1 MSSRFFIIPG
11 NHLPAFIT
19 AVYLDKN
26 VTTQYTLSSDPISF
40 PQHCYFRIL
49 TCCYIYQCTIPF
61 YWWVI
66 SNAVWF
72 SICPFACLSFWLSLL
87 LSNLFSLISNFCWFS
102 WNLLRQLQSWTVL
115 HPFLLLSVDNYFLS
129 FGPAHLSPSTWS
141 GGIFLLRVTWDPHW
155 ANQHLCLEF
164 FTWASFP
171 SNQELAAAIF
181 ELLVNL

>member
-115 HPFLLLSVDNYFLS
+115 HPFLLLSVDNCPLDLPIFPLLPGLAGS
-129 FGPAHLSPSTWS
+129 FYWESHETHIEPIS
-141 GGIFLLRVTWDPHW
+141 IFV
-155 ANQHLCLEF
+155 
-164 FTWASFP
+164 
-171 SNQELAAAIF
+171 
-181 ELLVNL
+181 